1 MEVLNSKLSKLEQ
14 EHKNIN
20 DISLVLPELSQKIK
34 GSIYAAGEEA
44 NATQSIDERIQVLI
58 DGLQS
63 VVNLLTEC
71 EREVATNNFVLK
83 TKIAVVEE
91 IVDELL
97 SAEAQE
103 E

>member
-14 EHKNIN
+14 EHKNMN
-20 DISLVLPELSQKIK
+20 DVSLVLPELSQKIK
-34 GSIYAAGEEA
+34 GSIYAAVEKA

-58 DGLQS
+58 NGLQS

-97 SAEAQE
+97 SVEAQE

>member
-1 MEVLNSKLSKLEQ
+1 M
-14 EHKNIN
+14 
-20 DISLVLPELSQKIK
+20 
-34 GSIYAAGEEA
+34 
-44 NATQSIDERIQVLI
+44 LI

-103 E
+103 EYTLA